1 MGPELINGRTITL
14 YYIIYKYKLRASLII
29 VIISILNLF
38 LILILTPLN
47 RRLSGCCRESAFL
60 PSLPLRGKP
69 S

>member
-29 VIISILNLF
+29 VIIIILNLF
-38 LILILTPLN
+38 LILISLN
-47 RRLSGCCRESAFL
+47 RWLSGCCRESALL
-60 PSLPLRGKP
+60 PSLLLRGKP